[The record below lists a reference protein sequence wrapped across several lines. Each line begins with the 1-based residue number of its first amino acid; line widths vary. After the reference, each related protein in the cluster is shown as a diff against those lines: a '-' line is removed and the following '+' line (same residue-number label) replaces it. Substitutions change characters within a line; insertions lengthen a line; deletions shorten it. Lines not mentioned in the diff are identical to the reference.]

1 MIKNQ
6 TQGLNKPK
14 NYIVSTANNCN
25 EAQTRRFQHYIK
37 SCESNI
43 EEPLIYMR
51 VSDLKLDVMKKH
63 HHVLEI
69 QQQAFLTKKKQQ
81 LMMH

>member
-6 TQGLNKPK
+6 IQGLKKPK

-25 EAQTRRFQHYIK
+25 EAEAGRVQHYIK

-43 EEPLIYMR
+43 EEALIYMR
-51 VSDLKLDVMKKH
+51 VSGLKFDIMKKH

-69 QQQAFLTKKKQQ
+69 
-81 LMMH
+81 